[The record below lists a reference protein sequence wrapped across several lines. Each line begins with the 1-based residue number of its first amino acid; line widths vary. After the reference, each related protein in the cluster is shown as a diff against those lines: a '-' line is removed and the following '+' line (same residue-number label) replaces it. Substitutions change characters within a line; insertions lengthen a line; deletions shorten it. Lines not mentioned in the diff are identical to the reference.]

1 MSGRAPRLVSA
12 PPLPP
17 LTTPHHRE
25 ATWWRGA
32 LGQSR
37 SGVGG
42 GWTVVLLF
50 GILGIFG
57 KLDWIGVA
65 VSKRRRENAGN
76 EESMSCGRV
85 DSGRPGGGSRRGRR
99 EGKQGQGLGGRVEIS
114 AEVGAVS
121 RSGEVMA
128 PSAYR

>member
-1 MSGRAPRLVSA
+1 MVQ
-12 PPLPP
+12 
-17 LTTPHHRE
+17 T
-25 ATWWRGA
+25 

-85 DSGRPGGGSRRGRR
+85 ETGGRQGQGRRGRR
-99 EGKQGQGLGGRVEIS
+99 EQQGVQGREVKQGQGRVEIS
-114 AEVGAVS
+114 AEVGSIS
-121 RSGEVMA
+121 RSGEIMA
-128 PSAYR
+128 PSSYR